1 MNNNKYLKLKTIQN
15 KNSCHF
21 IENKNSCHFI
31 ENEIRDTL
39 INIIILKK
47 SNINISNL
55 FPYNI
60 NLTVSVVSN
69 KKEDIPKYYNEYIT
83 DNYENTINT
92 ILNNN
97 LSKYLMIITDNYSF
111 ENNFIELLYHELN
124 KINSNIL
131 LLFNDN
137 QINKF
142 NINIKFLYKIN
153 EPFLC
158 IFNNNIKKKF
168 NYNSSEIGI
177 FLYINELL
185 YEYELIES
193 STSIKFTLNNNQ
205 LNETIKLFDIYI
217 NQIEEI
223 TFNKNIFYECV
234 DLLS

>member
-1 MNNNKYLKLKTIQN
+1 MNNNKYLKLKTIQ
-15 KNSCHF
+15 
-21 IENKNSCHFI
+21 NKNSCHFI

-223 TFNKNIFYECV
+223 TFNKNIFYEFV

>member
-15 KNSCHF
+15 KNSCHL
-21 IENKNSCHFI
+21 I

-223 TFNKNIFYECV
+223 TFNKNIFYEFV